1 MLARMEGVTAG
12 YAGAPAIRDVD
23 LTVDAGE
30 VVVLL
35 GPNGAGKTTS
45 LLTLVG
51 LLPAMAGRVTMFDRG
66 VRPGQ
71 TFRLARAGLAF
82 VPEDRA
88 LFTDLTA
95 HENLLLG
102 RRRGAV
108 DLRQTL
114 EWFPQL
120 ERLLKRQAGLLSGG
134 EQQMLAL
141 ARAMLARPRLLL
153 IDEMTLGLAPLL
165 VQGLLPLLRRIAQD
179 TGVGVLLVE
188 QHVDLALA
196 AADRGCVLAQGCVR
210 MDGTADELRADR
222 ARLEASY
229 LGGAAG

>member
-1 MLARMEGVTAG
+1 
-12 YAGAPAIRDVD
+12 
-23 LTVDAGE
+23 
-30 VVVLL
+30 
-35 GPNGAGKTTS
+35 
-45 LLTLVG
+45 
-51 LLPAMAGRVTMFDRG
+51 
-66 VRPGQ
+66 
-71 TFRLARAGLAF
+71 
-82 VPEDRA
+82 
-88 LFTDLTA
+88 
-95 HENLLLG
+95 
-102 RRRGAV
+102 
-108 DLRQTL
+108 
-114 EWFPQL
+114 
-120 ERLLKRQAGLLSGG
+120 
-134 EQQMLAL
+134 MLAL

>member
-51 LLPAMAGRVTMFDRG
+51 LLPTMAGQVTMFDRD
-66 VRPGQ
+66 VRSGQ

-95 HENLLLG
+95 QENLLLG

-196 AADRGCVLAQGCVR
+196 AADRGCVLAQGRVR